1 MSESD
6 PNPAPKPHK
15 RNAQA
20 SRKRL
25 VEAAIDVF
33 SRNGPKGAT
42 IDEICDKAGL
52 NKRLAYH
59 YFGNKEGLYKEA
71 LRTVYQQFFDLE
83 VELGAMLLPAEE
95 LLEVLVTNYYAFIDA
110 NPNFVKM
117 IVYENLNEGR
127 TAKQL
132 DLAGQKAA
140 VITALQLALQKGQ
153 TEGRF
158 RKDIDATELLLSM
171 FALCWFCFTNRFTLG
186 LLLDKDILAPSNLQ
200 ARTKHVLELLLR
212 GISIEGK

>member
-1 MSESD
+1 MSETSSK
-6 PNPAPKPHK
+6 PKPHK

-25 VEAAIDVF
+25 IDAAIDVF

-42 IDEICDKAGL
+42 IDEICDTAQL

-71 LRTVYQQFFDLE
+71 LRTIYQQFFDLE
-83 VELGAMLLPAEE
+83 VELGSMLLPVEE
-95 LLEVLVTNYYAFIDA
+95 LLVVLVTNYYAFIDA

-117 IVYENLNEGR
+117 ISYENLNEGR
-127 TAKQL
+127 IAQQL
-132 DLAGQKAA
+132 DLAGQKAS

-153 TEGRF
+153 AEGRF
-158 RKDIDATELLLSM
+158 RKDIDPTELLLSV

-186 LLLDKDILAPSNLQ
+186 LLLDKDIMAPSDLEK
-200 ARTKHVLELLLR
+200 RTEHVLELLMH
-212 GISIEGK
+212 GISVDGK